1 MNYNDTLNYLYNR
14 LPMFQRIGSAAYK
27 ANLDNTIALMNHLN
41 HPEKK
46 FKSVHVAGTNGKGS
60 SSHMLASVLQ
70 EAGYKVGLYT
80 SPHLKDFKERIKI
93 NGELIPEAYIVSFV
107 EEHKLVFEKIEPS
120 FFEWTVALAY
130 QYFADEKVDIAVI
143 EVGLGGRLDSTNVIT
158 PEVCLITN
166 IGWDHM
172 NLLGDTLDKI
182 ATEKAGI
189 IKNNVPVVISQ
200 KQPEL
205 EPVFNNKA
213 TKSKAPIYFA
223 EDEIEIK
230 RKDRSNYLQ
239 KVDINSKNL
248 NIELELDL
256 PGTYQLQNIKGVL
269 KTLFILQEKGWKINL
284 NDIQKGIRYVKK
296 NNGLFGRWQVI
307 GEHPL
312 IICDTGHNKDGILQV
327 LENIKLTPHNQLHL
341 VLGMVNDKDISGV
354 LQLLPQDAHYYFCKP
369 QIPRGLESEEL
380 MKTALSFGLK
390 GEDCKTV
397 KQAIDIAKSKADK
410 NDLIFVGGS
419 TFVVADAL

>member
-143 EVGLGGRLDSTNVIT
+143 DV
-158 PEVCLITN
+158 
-166 IGWDHM
+166 
-172 NLLGDTLDKI
+172 
-182 ATEKAGI
+182 
-189 IKNNVPVVISQ
+189 
-200 KQPEL
+200 
-205 EPVFNNKA
+205 
-213 TKSKAPIYFA
+213 
-223 EDEIEIK
+223 
-230 RKDRSNYLQ
+230 
-239 KVDINSKNL
+239 
-248 NIELELDL
+248 
-256 PGTYQLQNIKGVL
+256 
-269 KTLFILQEKGWKINL
+269 
-284 NDIQKGIRYVKK
+284 
-296 NNGLFGRWQVI
+296 
-307 GEHPL
+307 
-312 IICDTGHNKDGILQV
+312 
-327 LENIKLTPHNQLHL
+327 
-341 VLGMVNDKDISGV
+341 
-354 LQLLPQDAHYYFCKP
+354 
-369 QIPRGLESEEL
+369 
-380 MKTALSFGLK
+380 
-390 GEDCKTV
+390 
-397 KQAIDIAKSKADK
+397 
-410 NDLIFVGGS
+410 
-419 TFVVADAL
+419 